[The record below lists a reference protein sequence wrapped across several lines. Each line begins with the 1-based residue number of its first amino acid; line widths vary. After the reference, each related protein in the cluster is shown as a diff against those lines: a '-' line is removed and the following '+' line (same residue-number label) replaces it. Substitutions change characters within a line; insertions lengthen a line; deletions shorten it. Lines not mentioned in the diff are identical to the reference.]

1 LDLWQSTNPLTNL
14 IKIYNMNKRLKS
26 LGLAL
31 LLSLPLATLAADVD
45 WITDKRGCKVANIFP
60 QEGESIS
67 WSGPCKDN
75 FAHGQGK
82 LTWYMKGVQKE
93 VYEGNMVRGWAEGKG
108 KLTRR
113 DGVYTGD
120 WKTACKTVKA
130 AMNTRMAA
138 GMRAHGPTGTRMAM
152 ARCARRTVVCS
163 AAPGPTGNMK
173 TNAHR
178 RTRPDAQSAR

>member
-1 LDLWQSTNPLTNL
+1 L

-67 WSGPCKDN
+67 WNGPCKDN

-82 LTWYMKGVQKE
+82 LIWYMNGVQKE
-93 VYEGNMVRGWAEGKG
+93 VYEGSMVRGWAEGKG
-108 KLTRR
+108 KLTRN
-113 DGVYTGD
+113 DGVYAGE
-120 WKTACKTVKA
+120 WKNSLQEGKGRYEHEDGSWYEGAWSEGKPH
-130 AMNTRMAA
+130 
-138 GMRAHGPTGTRMAM
+138 GHGQMRTPDGKLFSGTWYHGEYEDERAPSN
-152 ARCARRTVVCS
+152 RT
-163 AAPGPTGNMK
+163 
-173 TNAHR
+173 
-178 RTRPDAQSAR
+178 